1 MQQGPLPERMI
12 LDRMEVSRWVAFEVL
27 TMFPKNPVARA
38 IAGTALCG
46 AAAAMSSLAHA
57 CACGCGVF
65 DVGTSALLPNGA
77 KSTVF
82 LQYSYLD
89 QPENW
94 SGSSSSPVANNN
106 DKHIRSEFYIA
117 GFQHMFNRAWGVMV
131 EVPYTQRHFITT
143 DDESGL
149 IVGNDNAAL
158 GDIRIMGMY
167 TGFSDDMSTG
177 ITFGAKLATGDFSY
191 KGFDRDTAIGTGTTD
206 LLLGGYHEM
215 HFGAGNWSGFVQAQ
229 LDQALNAREGYR
241 PGTEMDGA
249 AGVYPGGWA
258 LGNGMHLTPIFQ
270 ALVSVRSKDH
280 GDNADP
286 PDSGY
291 QRLLLSP
298 GAGTSRAQVPS
309 LRGCRTAGLSA
320 RQWPAAGAAL
330 AGQADRQSQLL
341 AARQGVSPIR

>member
-1 MQQGPLPERMI
+1 M
-12 LDRMEVSRWVAFEVL
+12 
-27 TMFPKNPVARA
+27 TMLPKNPIARA
-38 IAGTALCG
+38 VAGMALCG
-46 AAAAMSSLAHA
+46 VVATLPSLAHA

-94 SGSSSSPVANNN
+94 SGSSSSPAADND
-106 DKHIRSEFYIA
+106 DKHIRSEFDVA

-131 EVPYTQRHFITT
+131 EVPYTQRHFTTT
-143 DDESGL
+143 DDDSGL
-149 IVGNDNAAL
+149 IVSNSHSAL

-167 TGFSDDMSTG
+167 SGFSDDMSTG
-177 ITFGAKLATGDFSY
+177 VTFGAKLATGNFTY

-215 HFGAGNWSGFVQAQ
+215 HFGTGNWSGFVQAQ
-229 LDQALNAREGYR
+229 LDQPLSTREGYR
-241 PGTEMDGA
+241 PGTELDGA
-249 AGVYPGGWA
+249 VGVYPVGWA
-258 LGNGMHLTPIFQ
+258 LGSGVHLTPIIQ

-280 GDNADP
+280 GDHADP

-298 GAGTSRAQVPS
+298 GLELRVRRFRLYADVERPVYQHVNGQQLVPHWQGKLTAS
-309 LRGCRTAGLSA
+309 LNF
-320 RQWPAAGAAL
+320 
-330 AGQADRQSQLL
+330 
-341 AARQGVSPIR
+341 